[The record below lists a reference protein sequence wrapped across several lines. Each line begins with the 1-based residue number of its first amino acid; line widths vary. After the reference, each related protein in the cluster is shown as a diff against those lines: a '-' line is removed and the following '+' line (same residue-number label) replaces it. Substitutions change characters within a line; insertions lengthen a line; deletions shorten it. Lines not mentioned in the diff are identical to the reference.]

1 MIILFQN
8 ILFLKEV
15 LACNGCFGLFTKI
28 KKGSKTSLWCTF
40 CAWFSNKNFPYWILY
55 QWTQFRCH
63 NLFPSQD
70 TKQNV
75 LLSSYLETV
84 DEIASFEI
92 YLRSTSKAIAERE
105 KKRGRGK
112 DKNEYLENE
121 KSFLDEIK
129 SIFHSFWRAIIWW
142 KNKNLMK
149 IADTSFKEEKNVNGL
164 YFLFI
169 LFCSY

>member
-8 ILFLKEV
+8 ILFLKEF

-40 CAWFSNKNFPYWILY
+40 CAWFSIKNFPYWVLY
-55 QWTQFRCH
+55 QWTQFQCH

-70 TKQNV
+70 AKQNV
-75 LLSSYLETV
+75 LLSSYLDGWWNRKLWDLSSINLWSNSWEGKK
-84 DEIASFEI
+84 EGK
-92 YLRSTSKAIAERE
+92 RERQ
-105 KKRGRGK
+105 KC
-112 DKNEYLENE
+112 EYLENE

-142 KNKNLMK
+142 EIK
-149 IADTSFKEEKNVNGL
+149 IW
-164 YFLFI
+164 
-169 LFCSY
+169 